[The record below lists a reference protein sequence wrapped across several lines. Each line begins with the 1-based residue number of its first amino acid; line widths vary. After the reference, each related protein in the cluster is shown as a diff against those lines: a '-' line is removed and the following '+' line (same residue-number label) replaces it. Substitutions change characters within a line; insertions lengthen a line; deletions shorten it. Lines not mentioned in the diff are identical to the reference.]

1 MALIKCKECGKEI
14 SDKAEYCVH
23 CGCPIEMSKEV
34 KEKKEES
41 KEKTTS
47 KEKETSKKDKEV
59 TTEKEEKNKEKD
71 DKKEEK
77 EEPSEEKEDDKKVE
91 EEKEVK
97 KETSAKE
104 DVEYISI
111 PVVKKVNPKVLIFGA
126 IAIIF
131 IYFLATS
138 AKNDKKAIKVDIAMN
153 SWYGSIETILDD
165 FDIDFYA
172 VTGGAN
178 CYSGVKTNKFETE
191 KYGILYTEFSYCKST
206 STQRFRIYNLESDQP
221 LREPKAG
228 ELPTYSSYGTKTTDS
243 TM

>member
-1 MALIKCKECGKEI
+1 MAVRTRDELITAVNAIIGETPDDNGLSLLEDISDTLAIHDDTEDWKTKYEENDAEWRKRYKERFEGKEVVI
-14 SDKAEYCVH
+14 
-23 CGCPIEMSKEV
+23 
-34 KEKKEES
+34 
-41 KEKTTS
+41 
-47 KEKETSKKDKEV
+47 
-59 TTEKEEKNKEKD
+59 
-71 DKKEEK
+71 
-77 EEPSEEKEDDKKVE
+77 EEKEDDKKVE

-97 KETSAKE
+97 KETPAKE

-138 AKNDKKAIKVDIAMN
+138 TKNDKKAIKVDIAMN

>member
-1 MALIKCKECGKEI
+1 
-14 SDKAEYCVH
+14 
-23 CGCPIEMSKEV
+23 
-34 KEKKEES
+34 
-41 KEKTTS
+41 
-47 KEKETSKKDKEV
+47 
-59 TTEKEEKNKEKD
+59 
-71 DKKEEK
+71 
-77 EEPSEEKEDDKKVE
+77 
-91 EEKEVK
+91 
-97 KETSAKE
+97 
-104 DVEYISI
+104 
-111 PVVKKVNPKVLIFGA
+111 
-126 IAIIF
+126 
-131 IYFLATS
+131 
-138 AKNDKKAIKVDIAMN
+138 MN

-221 LREPKAG
+221 LREPKTG